1 MKRYVSKVPDDKQ
14 EVPFFQDFGGQVLLV
29 RQANRSACL
38 AQPLDF
44 HRQEFLVI
52 GIKFE
57 IKTAPRVG
65 SVFQGIVTKY
75 VYLRIML
82 SGNTLAA

>member
-1 MKRYVSKVPDDKQ
+1 M
-14 EVPFFQDFGGQVLLV
+14 
-29 RQANRSACL
+29 